1 MNGECKH
8 LLLESYYDILMAK
21 ALLDKSKIVIGDE
34 CKACLVEQAN
44 RKHSECVISI
54 LLNID
59 EKRIRRQCR
68 RNSLM
73 MEQKLLYVFFDSI
86 LACVDKN
93 QVLLDWRKEVSQ
105 IVETPEA
112 IDLFQKRLEECFVK
126 HQMAKW
132 KTKMIDY
139 ICEITI

>member
-1 MNGECKH
+1 M
-8 LLLESYYDILMAK
+8 LESYYDILMAK
-21 ALLDKSKIVIGDE
+21 ALLDKSKTVIGDE

-68 RNSLM
+68 RNSLFM
-73 MEQKLLYVFFDSI
+73 YFLILYYNMWTKIKCF
-86 LACVDKN
+86 
-93 QVLLDWRKEVSQ
+93 LDWRKEVSK

-112 IDLFQKRLEECFVK
+112 IDLFQKRLEEYFVK
-126 HQMAKW
+126 HQTTKW